1 MGMIM
6 CLVAKKKRKYEKR
19 ENEQSWQAVAGSMNQ
34 FSLGT
39 KIMWKKTEDGVL
51 F

>member
-1 MGMIM
+1 M
-6 CLVAKKKRKYEKR
+6 CLVEKKKGNKKR
-19 ENEQSWQAVAGSMNQ
+19 EKDEQSWQAVAGSMNQ